1 MFRWLKRSTL
11 IFWSVELLILVSI
24 IWLGTKLSFL
34 FAPIETFGSSIFIP
48 ILISGVLY
56 YLLNPV
62 VKLLMKVKIFHHH
75 LSRTASVVI
84 IFLGMLLI
92 LYYLIASLVPSLVEQ
107 ISNLVT
113 HMPRLTRETSV
124 TVSRISRRGW
134 LKNLPIKQYTGRL
147 QTYVSGNVEE
157 LLSKVSASL
166 GRIISM
172 ATNVVI
178 IIITVPVM
186 LFYML
191 KDGYKLKPNLA
202 WMIPAKHRAGSLK
215 LLDRMSR
222 TISKYIGGQMIEC
235 LFVGV
240 FTTLG
245 YFLIHQRYAVL
256 LGIFAGICNLIPYV
270 GPYIGIGPSL
280 IVALTIS
287 IPQLIE
293 VIVVVIIVQQVDG
306 NLIYPNVI
314 GKSLRIHPLTIIII
328 LLAAGHI
335 AGLPGMILAIPLY
348 AVAKTVVQY
357 IYSIMLSYRSGD

>member
-1 MFRWLKRSTL
+1 MFKWLKKSTL
-11 IFWSVELLILVSI
+11 IFWSLELLVLVSV
-24 IWLGTKLSFL
+24 IWICTKISFL
-34 FAPIETFGSSIFIP
+34 FSPVGTFISSIFVP
-48 ILISGVLY
+48 IVMAGVLY
-56 YLLNPV
+56 YLLNPL
-62 VKLLMKVKIFHHH
+62 VKLLMRVKLFHRH

-84 IFLGMLLI
+84 IFLGILLI
-92 LYYLIASLVPSLVEQ
+92 FYYLITSFVPNVVNQ
-107 ISNLVT
+107 ISNLVD
-113 HMPRLTRETSV
+113 HMPRLTHETEI
-124 TVSRISRRGW
+124 TIDQISQHGW
-134 LKNLPIKQYTGRL
+134 LKNLPVKQYTRRL
-147 QTYVSGNVEE
+147 QTYVASNVED
-157 LLSKVSASL
+157 LLSEVSFSL
-166 GRIISM
+166 GRIIAM

-191 KDGYKLKPNLA
+191 KDGYKLKPSLA
-202 WMIPAKHRAGSLK
+202 KVIPERHQMVSLK
-215 LLDRMSR
+215 LLDRMSQ

-235 LFVGV
+235 LFVGI

-245 YFLIHQRYAVL
+245 YLLIHQRYAVL

-270 GPYIGIGPSL
+270 GPYIGIVPSL

-287 IPQLIE
+287 VPQLIG
-293 VIVVVIIVQQVDG
+293 VIMVVIIVQQVDG

-314 GKSLRIHPLTIIII
+314 GKTLQIHPLTIIII

-357 IYSIMLSYRSGD
+357 IYSILVNYRSGA